1 MTFRFVPA
9 ALAARLALSAL
20 ALSALALSAL
30 SLTAPVMAEDHPEGV
45 HIHDA
50 YARAM
55 GGMGRSGAVFLT
67 IHNHTEVDDRLVDAT
82 SDVAERVELH
92 THKDDGNGVM
102 QMLHVPEGFAIAA
115 GDMHVLA
122 RGGDHVM
129 LLGLTRDLK
138 DGDTFPLTL
147 VFEAAGEITL
157 DVPVDNA
164 RKPADAAAHDH
175 GAGHMDG
182 HDAGHLSGHGHAHGG

>member
-1 MTFRFVPA
+1 MTFRFVAA
-9 ALAARLALSAL
+9 ALAACLALS
-20 ALSALALSAL
+20 
-30 SLTAPVMAEDHPEGV
+30 APVMAEDHPEGV

-55 GGMGRSGAVFLT
+55 GGVGRSGAVFLT
-67 IHNHTEVDDRLVDAT
+67 IHNHTTVDDRLVDAK

-102 QMLHVPEGFAIAA
+102 QMIHVPEGFAVAA
-115 GDMHVLA
+115 GEMHMLA

-138 DGDTFPLTL
+138 EGDTFPLTL
-147 VFEAAGEITL
+147 VFETAGEITL
-157 DVPVDNA
+157 EVAVDNA
-164 RKPADAAAHDH
+164 RKPEAGAMEHGHDAD
-175 GAGHMDG
+175 HMDG
-182 HDAGHLSGHGHAHGG
+182 HGHGHAHGHGG

>member
-1 MTFRFVPA
+1 MTFRFVAA
-9 ALAARLALSAL
+9 ALAACLALS
-20 ALSALALSAL
+20 
-30 SLTAPVMAEDHPEGV
+30 APVMAEDHPEGV

-55 GGMGRSGAVFLT
+55 GGVGRSGAVFLT
-67 IHNHTEVDDRLVDAT
+67 IHNHTTVDDRLVDAK

-102 QMLHVPEGFAIAA
+102 QMIHVPEGFAVAA
-115 GDMHVLA
+115 GEMHMLA

-138 DGDTFPLTL
+138 EGDTTMRASPRPARWSMAMTPIIWTATATATAMPM
-147 VFEAAGEITL
+147 VTAADPFT
-157 DVPVDNA
+157 
-164 RKPADAAAHDH
+164 R
-175 GAGHMDG
+175 
-182 HDAGHLSGHGHAHGG
+182 